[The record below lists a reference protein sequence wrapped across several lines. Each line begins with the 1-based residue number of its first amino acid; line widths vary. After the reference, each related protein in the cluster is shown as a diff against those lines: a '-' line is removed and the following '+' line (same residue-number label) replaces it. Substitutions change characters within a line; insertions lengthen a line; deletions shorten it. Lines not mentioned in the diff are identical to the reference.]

1 MARRYSL
8 SALTVL
14 ELSPPDMVSVARE
27 AGYDHAGLRFIQAGP
42 DTPDWPTNGVT
53 EMVRE
58 VKRRLDDTG
67 LSVLDIEVFRFRP
80 DVNLKDYLPAV
91 EAAAHVGAQH
101 LLCTGQFDDESQLAD
116 MFGAFCALV
125 KPFGLIANL
134 EFVPFTQTRS
144 LQHAARAMKAVEA
157 AGHGNGGVLVDP
169 IHLYRSEGDAAQVAA
184 LPARWFRYA
193 QLCDAPV
200 PAPDFLDQVIYQARF
215 ERLYPGEGAL
225 PLKELFAALPQ
236 DVPLAIE
243 APKDHLRK
251 SQSSLQ
257 RAREVL
263 EASRKLFAEA

>member
-14 ELSPPDMVSVARE
+14 ELSPPDMVSVAKE
-27 AGYDHAGLRFIQAGP
+27 AGYDHVGLRFLRAGP

-53 EMVRE
+53 DMVRE
-58 VKRRLDDTG
+58 IKRRLDDTG

-80 DVNLKDYLPAV
+80 DVVLKDYLPAV
-91 EAAAHVGAQH
+91 EAAAHVGAKH
-101 LLCTGQFDDESQLAD
+101 LLCTGQFDDEAQLAD

-125 KPFGLIANL
+125 KPFGLVANL
-134 EFVPFTQTRS
+134 EFVPFTQTTS

-157 AGHGNGGVLVDP
+157 AGHDNGGVLIDP
-169 IHLYRSEGDAAQVAA
+169 IHLYRSGGDAAQVAA
-184 LPARWFRYA
+184 LPAHWFRYA

-200 PAPDFLDQVIYQARF
+200 PAPADMAELIHQARF
-215 ERLYPGEGAL
+215 ERLYPGEGGLPLADLFRAL
-225 PLKELFAALPQ
+225 PS
-236 DVPLAIE
+236 DIPLAVE

-257 RAREVL
+257 RAKDVL
-263 EASRKLFAEA
+263 EASQKLFAAL